1 MNNNT
6 GFTLIEVLIAMMIL
20 AVGLLGLA
28 ALQASSL
35 RNNQSAYY
43 RSQATQL
50 AYDIADRMRA
60 NVLAS
65 GTYRDMRPENAQD
78 QKDDCLKVTTTCT
91 PEKMAE
97 HDLYEWNT
105 AIQAILPSGDGDDNK
120 AYGRIT
126 SPDGITYTV
135 TISWDDNR
143 DGDVDGHGGP
153 LVGVSPIDGDEDTDD
168 DPYFQMDF
176 RI

>member
-28 ALQASSL
+28 ALQATSL
-35 RNNQSAYY
+35 RNNQSAFYY
-43 RSQATQL
+43 SQATQL

-60 NVLAS
+60 NVASAATYTVAGNANPHDNCLAIE
-65 GTYRDMRPENAQD
+65 G
-78 QKDDCLKVTTTCT
+78 CT
-91 PEKMAE
+91 PAEMAE
-97 HDLYEWNT
+97 HDLYEWYK
-105 AIQAILPSGDGDDNK
+105 AIQSTFPESVDTVSKIEVNTVG
-120 AYGRIT
+120 
-126 SPDGITYTV
+126 GIDTYTV
-135 TISWDDNR
+135 TISWNDNR
-143 DGDVDGHGGP
+143 DDDVDGHPGILQGDEK
-153 LVGVSPIDGDEDTDD
+153 GDSDGDGDSDN